1 MRKPLASHEDCRIF
15 SEPIGV
21 PERKTVLVASATPQ
35 DYSIQYIL
43 GLYSAAELT
52 TTGVE
57 PVSITAQGWRVID
70 HGPYDVDCRVPAEVR
85 PAALPHYKVGG
96 CYVCAHPTRPSRPSD
111 SGIPVCDEC
120 WAAIRD

>member
-35 DYSIQYIL
+35 DYSIQ
-43 GLYSAAELT
+43 
-52 TTGVE
+52 
-57 PVSITAQGWRVID
+57 
-70 HGPYDVDCRVPAEVR
+70 YDVDCRVPAEVR